1 MHVAVTKSCLPASAG
16 VKSCLRSALLAC
28 WMPSVLPV
36 QAASARTRHQTVFFP
51 NQGIEGDN
59 DALCLVPRLG
69 RVWGKSTLRSHH
81 TLAVRVQNE
90 ELAACKEVACIII
103 AARSRLHDRSD
114 TYTKTG
120 AALTPAA
127 PEAGRSSRRHAA
139 APQHI
144 IILHAAAPQHII
156 ILYFIAIC
164 RAPKES

>member
-1 MHVAVTKSCLPASAG
+1 MLRNTPRSAG
-16 VKSCLRSALLAC
+16 FWVWSFASC
-28 WMPSVLPV
+28 
-36 QAASARTRHQTVFFP
+36 
-51 NQGIEGDN
+51 
-59 DALCLVPRLG
+59 
-69 RVWGKSTLRSHH
+69 HH
-81 TLAVRVQNE
+81 KLAVRVQNE
-90 ELAACKEVACIII
+90 GSAACKEVACIII